1 MALNV
6 LIADDHRLMLEAIRG
21 ILADDEDITIVAEAD
36 SGTQVL
42 PLIERTKPDLVL
54 LDLNM
59 PGMDG
64 LVCLDRIRERYPSL
78 KVVILSAFTD
88 ADRIEAAFRK
98 GANAYVLKTIDPL
111 DLPSALRQA
120 AASTVFHAVGQDA
133 RTDRAKDAGLTDRE
147 LTMLKALARGLSN
160 HSISRELWVTE
171 QTVKFHL
178 TNVYRKLG
186 VANRTE
192 AARYAFEHGLADTY
206 A

>member
-1 MALNV
+1 MALKV
-6 LIADDHRLMLEAIRG
+6 LVADDHGLMRKAIR
-21 ILADDEDITIVAEAD
+21 AAFDDANDVTVVAEAE
-36 SGTQVL
+36 SGAQVL
-42 PLIERTKPDLVL
+42 PLVERTNPDLVL

-64 LVCLDRIRERYPSL
+64 LVCLDRIRERHPSM
-78 KVVILSAFTD
+78 KVVILSAFTEH
-88 ADRIEAAFRK
+88 DRIEAAFRR
-98 GANAYVLKTIDPL
+98 GANAYILKTIDPL
-111 DLPSALRQA
+111 DLPSAVRQA
-120 AASTVFHAVGQDA
+120 AAATVFHAFGPANDES
-133 RTDRAKDAGLTDRE
+133 AKHTGLTDRE

-192 AARYAFEHGLADTY
+192 AARYAFEHGLADSY